1 MTKLRAGVVGM
12 ALAGSIAMLAG
23 SAAADGMDKPSMK
36 DTHHHT
42 PFTWTGFYG
51 GLGVGYQTNKITGS
65 FANAPGFFW
74 DSGKQSGGIVG
85 VQGGYQYQLGNL
97 VLGVEGAYKSVM
109 SPAFSSKLAG
119 GAGAPCGFVANV
131 QNCEGRMNDIFQVGG
146 RLGFAVQNVLLY
158 GTGGYAL
165 GNFET
170 QGLTVANG
178 QPFSSG
184 SRKVWVRGQDTAG
197 NWGPAASLTV
207 QVNGL
212 SSVDAPAVPRVA
224 FLAQN
229 APNPFGGATSL
240 RYGLHV
246 DGPADLAVYSVQ
258 GRLVKRLASG
268 LMPAGEHT
276 AAWDGRDDNG
286 CRAPTGMYYYRL
298 VTREGT
304 FEKRMVLLP

>member
-65 FANAPGFFW
+65 FANAPAFFW

-85 VQGGYQYQLGNL
+85 AQAGYQYQMGNL

-184 SRKVWVRGQDTAG
+184 SRNHAG
-197 NWGPAASLTV
+197 AYFGA
-207 QVNGL
+207 GL
-212 SSVDAPAVPRVA
+212 DYGITKNLVLGVEYNHYN
-224 FLAQN
+224 FNLAGHFT
-229 APNPFGGATSL
+229 PTSN
-240 RYGLHV
+240 
-246 DGPADLAVYSVQ
+246 DS
-258 GRLVKRLASG
+258 
-268 LMPAGEHT
+268 
-276 AAWDGRDDNG
+276 
-286 CRAPTGMYYYRL
+286 RL
-298 VTREGT
+298 VTPRADT
-304 FEKRMVLLP
+304 IMARLNFKTN